1 MITMYLNGH
10 EVMMDIVYL
19 IVLVI
24 LRLAIILLPTLG
36 ITLLLG
42 KIFRKINPLLQNI
55 GDRLGMLIFK
65 KRREYIESL
74 NIAECL
80 KENFCLPIDEVVTLA
95 GVGTVVV
102 GTVESGICR
111 KGEQAYLEQEGGR
124 IDITLGH
131 IDLETLRRKSDEKAY
146 KTEHIAVLLIGV
158 TEEQVK
164 VGGKV
169 IVENAN

>member
-1 MITMYLNGH
+1 MIF
-10 EVMMDIVYL
+10 L
-19 IVLVI
+19 IFIRDYDGRCICDYFSNYTVRYYNSPDSWDYFIAGKNISLI
-24 LRLAIILLPTLG
+24 ASISTKSWRQAGQILL
-36 ITLLLG
+36 
-42 KIFRKINPLLQNI
+42 
-55 GDRLGMLIFK
+55 K

-74 NIAECL
+74 HIEECL

-102 GTVESGICR
+102 GTVETGICC
-111 KGEQAYLEQEGGR
+111 KGEQVYLEQEGEK

-131 IDLETLRRKSDEKAY
+131 IDLETLLRKPDEKAY

>member
-1 MITMYLNGH
+1 
-10 EVMMDIVYL
+10 MDVVYAIIFL
-19 IVLVI
+19 ILQFAIIIIPTVG
-24 LRLAIILLPTLG
+24 IILLLEKT
-36 ITLLLG
+36 
-42 KIFRKINPLLQNI
+42 FRKIYPYLQKA
-55 GDRLGMLIFK
+55 GDRLGMILFR

-74 NIAECL
+74 HIAECL
-80 KENFCLPIDEVVTLA
+80 KENFCLPIDEVVTLT

-102 GTVESGICR
+102 GTVESGVCR

-131 IDLETLRRKSDEKAY
+131 IDLETLRRKPDEKAY

-164 VGGKV
+164 IGSKI

>member
-1 MITMYLNGH
+1 
-10 EVMMDIVYL
+10 MDVVYAIIFLIIRFAIIIVPT
-19 IVLVI
+19 VG
-24 LRLAIILLPTLG
+24 IILLLE
-36 ITLLLG
+36 
-42 KIFRKINPLLQNI
+42 KIFRKIYPYLQKA
-55 GDRLGMLIFK
+55 GDSLGLIIFK

-74 NIAECL
+74 HIEECL
-80 KENFCLPIDEVVTLA
+80 KENFCLPIDKVVTLA

-102 GTVESGICR
+102 GTVESGVCR

-131 IDLETLRRKSDEKAY
+131 IDLETLRRKPDEKAY